1 MDELLFRDLI
11 DKQQTALAELDSLLN
26 AKETSITQLPTSPR
40 DAKPRVHR
48 ELLQQDRALRT
59 RFDDACRLLADAYL
73 ICDDRQRAVLRE
85 LVQSFR
91 GVIACMWIDCTEIRT
106 KIDGPR
112 FRLAL
117 IYESLKDLHPDAQ
130 DAVDQLE
137 FLRRSAKNAG
147 FDPNPFFL
155 EIAEASSTVSHS
167 GKSSMRELMLDKI
180 VKTEKA
186 RCEICDQL
194 YSVELP
200 QCPFCGAFRPWLE
213 GKSPPP
219 DPQFSDDEPGSDQL
233 QLGFEIE
240 VQLTTLQLLGY
251 VLLLL
256 APVILVILIIC
267 QIVWTLRVEGYHATR
282 GAWSHKFVI
291 VILAGIIY
299 SCRSTYAH
307 MADRYRRGYSLWMGC
322 GQMLIVLAV
331 IVGLTTALIAFV
343 SNFGTMLGW

>member
-1 MDELLFRDLI
+1 MDESLFRELI

-48 ELLQQDRALRT
+48 EMLQQDRALQT

-73 ICDDRQRAVLRE
+73 MCDDRQRAVLRE

-91 GVIACMWIDCTEIRT
+91 GVIACMWIDCAEIRT

-147 FDPNPFFL
+147 FDPNPYFL
-155 EIAEASSTVSHS
+155 EIAEAANTVGHS
-167 GKSSMRELMLDKI
+167 GKGSMRELMLAMVAETDRL
-180 VKTEKA
+180 
-186 RCEICDQL
+186 RCERCDFL
-194 YSVELP
+194 YSAELP
-200 QCPFCGAFRPWLE
+200 QCPFCGAFTPWPE
-213 GKSPPP
+213 GKSPP
-219 DPQFSDDEPGSDQL
+219 QSTADDEPGPD
-233 QLGFEIE
+233 QLGFAIE
-240 VQLTTLQLLGY
+240 VQVSTLRLLGY
-251 VLLLL
+251 VLVLI
-256 APVILVILIIC
+256 APVILVILIIG
-267 QIVWTLRVEGYHATR
+267 QIVWTFQVENYHATR

-299 SCRSTYAH
+299 CCRSAYAH
-307 MADRYRRGYSLWMGC
+307 MADRYRRGYALFMGC
-322 GQMLIVLAV
+322 GQMLAV
-331 IVGLTTALIAFV
+331 FAALVGLTAAIIAFV
-343 SNFGTMLGW
+343 SNYGMLLGW